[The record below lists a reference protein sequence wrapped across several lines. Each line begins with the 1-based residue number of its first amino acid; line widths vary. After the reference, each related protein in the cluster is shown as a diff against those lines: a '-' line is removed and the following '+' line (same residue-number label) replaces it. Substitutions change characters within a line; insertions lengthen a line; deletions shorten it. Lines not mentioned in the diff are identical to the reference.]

1 MFGANIAQ
9 GPNGVFTGGGASP
22 MQGTTNRNALTG
34 ALSANV
40 AGVPWALAVLI
51 VVYLAWALIE
61 RHERVQDAIE
71 PHNVALNVRNLFAVG
86 LPVVIFILLLKVA
99 VAKFAALL
107 GQDSSVGDT
116 LSNVVGA
123 I

>member
-9 GPNGVFTGGGASP
+9 GPNGVFTGGGAAP
-22 MQGTTNRNALTG
+22 MQGTSNRNALTG

-40 AGVPWALAVLI
+40 AGVPWALAVLLVI
-51 VVYLAWALIE
+51 YLAWALIE
-61 RHERVQDAIE
+61 RHERVQDAVE
-71 PHNVALNVRNLFAVG
+71 PHNVALNVRNLFAVAF
-86 LPVVIFILLLKVA
+86 PVILFILLLKVA
-99 VAKFAALL
+99 VAKFAAML
-107 GQDSSVGDT
+107 GQDSAVGDT